1 MTDAVTG
8 WVDHGMTPPQR
19 LPSDAEGIAAY
30 LAEALGHTVY
40 QRWTWQ
46 RMIDVHGALPDA
58 RRAKPAVCRLLI
70 DAPAVVE
77 ARQRGRPCG

>member
-1 MTDAVTG
+1 
-8 WVDHGMTPPQR
+8 
-19 LPSDAEGIAAY
+19 
-30 LAEALGHTVY
+30 VY

-58 RRAKPAVCRLLI
+58 RLAKPAVCRLPI

-77 ARQRGRPCG
+77 AWQRGRLRVTAEAQAPSEA